1 MSADLKL
8 VVLLPL
14 DRAMRVGGIS
24 LRSAVLRRQCPSTR
38 DGVPRSARGERAG
51 GMAVSRATWCS
62 LSTWHSDTPTPCW
75 EYEGTGL

>member
-24 LRSAVLRRQCPSTR
+24 LRSAVLRRQCRSTR
-38 DGVPRSARGERAG
+38 GYISHSTMMGRAG

-75 EYEGTGL
+75 EYGGAGL